1 MNKKDYQRPTM
12 RVIELRQRAKL
23 LIGSTTETTS
33 GGTLGRSWTNSSSDA
48 WDGSSSSGG
57 SSMGGWTD
65 SGGSAWE

>member
-1 MNKKDYQRPTM
+1 MNKKEYQRPTM
-12 RVIELRQRAKL
+12 RVIGLRQRTKL
-23 LIGSTTETTS
+23 LIGSYGETS
-33 GGTLGRSWTNSSSDA
+33 GGGRLDRSWSNSGGDA